1 MTQPAPIAPDF
12 AEQLRADI
20 AANRIQLPTL
30 PEVALRVRDAV
41 ESENTSAA
49 EVAEIVTQDPAVA
62 ARLLQVANSAL
73 YRARNPIDNVQMAIT
88 RMGVKLVRNLVI
100 SLAMKQIFQATSE
113 ALDDAFREIWTDSL
127 EVAAVARVFSDN
139 VDKLEPEQAMLAGLV
154 HNIGALPIL
163 TKLDHDIGFDTEPEI
178 IEKLLNEL
186 APELGCMILR
196 EWQFPEILQN
206 VPRDCL
212 DLERTREKADYAD
225 LVLVSRL
232 QHLVATGRADERSNV
247 MQWENYS
254 AFNRV
259 GLYTEITVT
268 EMEEETSERVAA
280 AREMIDS

>member
-1 MTQPAPIAPDF
+1 MTQPASIAPDF

-20 AANRIQLPTL
+20 VANRIQLPTL

-100 SLAMKQIFQATSE
+100 SLAMKQIFQATSD

-154 HNIGALPIL
+154 HNCGNGSSPRACRMCPGTAWTWNARVKRLTTPTSYWSRGYSTWSPPGAP
-163 TKLDHDIGFDTEPEI
+163 T
-178 IEKLLNEL
+178 N
-186 APELGCMILR
+186 
-196 EWQFPEILQN
+196 
-206 VPRDCL
+206 
-212 DLERTREKADYAD
+212 
-225 LVLVSRL
+225 
-232 QHLVATGRADERSNV
+232 
-247 MQWENYS
+247 
-254 AFNRV
+254 
-259 GLYTEITVT
+259 
-268 EMEEETSERVAA
+268 AA
-280 AREMIDS
+280 M